1 MSTEH
6 RALII
11 IDMQQGMLPS
21 VTPAR
26 NNPTAEEHI
35 ARLLAHWRRFGW
47 PIVHVKHR
55 SSSPLSP
62 FWPHQSGFEFQAAFE
77 PQPHELVIEKKV
89 PDAFLLTH
97 LPQWLRER
105 AIDQLILVGVSTN
118 ISVESSAR
126 TASNLGFK
134 VSVVSDATFAFD
146 RTDYRGCYRYAN
158 DVHFMSLGNL
168 AGEFADIVTTEA
180 LCSSLSNCS
189 C

>member
-1 MSTEH
+1 MH
-6 RALII
+6 HALII

-26 NNPTAEEHI
+26 NNPEAEEHI
-35 ARLLAHWRRFGW
+35 GRLLAHWRQFGW

-55 SSSPLSP
+55 SSSPHSP
-62 FWPHQSGFEFQAAFE
+62 FWPQQSGFEFQVAFE

-89 PDAFLLTH
+89 PDAFLLTP

-134 VSVVSDATFAFD
+134 VSVVSDASFAFD
-146 RTDYRGCYRYAN
+146 KTDYSGCHRRAA
-158 DVHFMSLGNL
+158 DVHAMSLANL
-168 AGEFADIVTTEA
+168 AGEFASIVTTQDI
-180 LCSSLSNCS
+180 LSSLSGHLAS
-189 C
+189 K